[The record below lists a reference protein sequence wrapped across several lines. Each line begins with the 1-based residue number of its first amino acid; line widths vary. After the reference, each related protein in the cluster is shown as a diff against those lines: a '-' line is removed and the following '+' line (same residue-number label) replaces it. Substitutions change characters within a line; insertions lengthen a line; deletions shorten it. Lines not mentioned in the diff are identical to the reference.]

1 MSEVSVI
8 KNENIYNAT
17 IDAINKIDV
26 DLKGKILIKPNLT
39 LDVSKYRRACTN
51 PDVVRALIDIIR
63 KHGGNPFVGESSM
76 VGCDTL
82 KTYSMSGLKEV
93 CEEKNID
100 FIDFNRCRP
109 KKIKVNGDFIKEII
123 IPEDLTNFDKII
135 SVPVMKT
142 HVLTGVSLGL
152 KNMKGI
158 QYRNEK
164 IKLHRKGMKFLHQGI
179 VDINIAFTPYL
190 TVIDGSY
197 GMEGAGPV
205 GGNSIKMD
213 LIIASKDIVTAD
225 ATACK
230 IMGINPY
237 KIDHI
242 KIAEEK
248 GLGKIN
254 YSKIYGENIKKVS
267 RKFQFPLS
275 NIKKIKYKFFDL
287 GMDFAALLKGTTEE
301 KRTYKILMD
310 LMRTEPIIT
319 NKCNRCGKCKNVCPY
334 NAINDDIHID
344 YRKCKSCMICM
355 EACLFHAIKSKDV
368 SILRALKETC
378 ICLTRVFFKLITGKL
393 YIKKSVDNSK

>member
-1 MSEVSVI
+1 MSEVAVI
-8 KNENIYNAT
+8 KNDNIYNAT
-17 IDAINKIDV
+17 IEAIKKIDP

-51 PDVVRALIDIIR
+51 PEVVRALIDIIR
-63 KHGGNPFVGESSM
+63 KKGGNPFVGDSSM

-82 KTYSMSGLKEV
+82 KTYSISGLKDI
-93 CEEKNID
+93 CEEKKVD
-100 FIDFNRCRP
+100 FIDFNRCKP
-109 KKIKVNGDFIKEII
+109 KKLKVDGDFIKEIT
-123 IPEDLTNFDKII
+123 IPEDLTDFDKII
-135 SVPVMKT
+135 SVPVLKT

-164 IKLHRKGMKFLHQGI
+164 IKLHKKGMKFLHQGI
-179 VDINIAFTPYL
+179 VDINIAFKPYL

-205 GGNSIKMD
+205 GGNPIKMD

-254 YSKIYGENIKKVS
+254 YKKIYGENIKKVS

-275 NIKKIKYKFFDL
+275 SIKKIKYKFFDL
-287 GMDFAALLKGTTEE
+287 AMDFAALLKGTTEE
-301 KRTYKILMD
+301 KRTYKTIMD
-310 LMRTEPIIT
+310 LMRTQPVIT
-319 NKCNRCGKCKNVCPY
+319 NECNKCGKCKKVCPY
-334 NAINDDIHID
+334 NAINDDIKID
-344 YRKCKSCMICM
+344 YKKCKSCMICM

-368 SILRALKETC
+368 SILKASKETT
-378 ICLTRVFFKLITGKL
+378 ICLFRVFIKLVTRKL
-393 YIKKSVDNSK
+393 YVKDSYKEI